1 MRTKLIIHLV
11 AFNLIYL
18 SASTLLSAQP
28 SFTQSQLKADFKLFC
43 QALKEAHSGLYRY
56 NTQNHIDSLFA
67 QTEKKIGP
75 NMSQQEFYKLLLPVA
90 VQIKCGHTK
99 FHPDSNWSTNFYF
112 NDEKVFPWRLYFQ
125 EDRAFVLGTYVDK
138 IEAPEGSEIISING
152 KPISEII
159 KTLLTDFFSDG
170 NNTTFKYI
178 EMSHYFSAY
187 YANLIEGPDSFLVK
201 YKNGG
206 TFAEIK
212 IPAIS
217 HSTIERFE
225 ERINT
230 QNSSKPP
237 YQLEMKSNETAV
249 LTISSFWM
257 EPDGLKFK
265 KFLKNSFNTIRDK
278 HIKNLIIDVRDNEG
292 GMDRRGAL
300 LLSYLMD
307 QNFDYYDR
315 LEMTQRR
322 KYSFANQAHKPS
334 FYGILRHLIS
344 KEKDGTFVWKHNKN
358 LRKQRPQTN
367 HFSGNVYVLI
377 NGASFSVTAEF
388 AAVAHYLK
396 RATFIGEETGG
407 GYYGNNSGTFV
418 IVTLPNSKLNVGI
431 PMMAYYTKVKGY
443 SHPDRGVIPDYEV
456 KTRISDI
463 LQGKDPVLEFS
474 LKLIENDQN

>member
-1 MRTKLIIHLV
+1 MRNKLIIHLV
-11 AFNLIYL
+11 AFSLIYL
-18 SASTLLSAQP
+18 SASSLLSAQP
-28 SFTQSQLKADFKLFC
+28 NFTQSQLRADFNLFC
-43 QALKEAHSGLYRY
+43 LALKEAHPGLYRY
-56 NTQNHIDSLFA
+56 NTQNHIDSLFT
-67 QTEKKIGP
+67 QTEKKIDHS
-75 NMSQQEFYKLLLPVA
+75 MSQQEYYKLLLPVA

-99 FHPDSNWSTNFYF
+99 FHPDSNWSTNFYY
-112 NDEKVFPWRLYFQ
+112 NIERVFPWRLYFQ

-159 KTLLTDFFSDG
+159 KTLLPDFFSDG
-170 NNTTFKYI
+170 NNTTFKYL

-201 YKNGG
+201 YKNGEAL
-206 TFAEIK
+206 AEIK
-212 IPAIS
+212 IPVIS
-217 HSTIERFE
+217 HSAIEQFE
-225 ERINT
+225 EKNNT

-237 YQLEMKSNETAV
+237 YQMEIKSIDTAV

-257 EPDGLKFK
+257 ETDSLKFK
-265 KFLKNSFNTIRDK
+265 KFLKNSFNTIHDK
-278 HIKNLIIDVRDNEG
+278 HIKNLIIDIRDNEG

-307 QNFDYYDR
+307 QKFDYYDR

-358 LRKQRPQTN
+358 LREQRPKKN
-367 HFSGNVYVLI
+367 YFSGNVYVLI

-388 AAVAHYLK
+388 ASVAHYLK

-431 PMMAYYTKVKGY
+431 PMMAYYTKVNGY
-443 SHPDRGVIPDYEV
+443 PHPDRGVIPDYEV
-456 KTRISDI
+456 TPSLSDI
-463 LQGKDPVLEFS
+463 LHGKDTVLEFS
-474 LKLIENDQN
+474 LKLIENNQH